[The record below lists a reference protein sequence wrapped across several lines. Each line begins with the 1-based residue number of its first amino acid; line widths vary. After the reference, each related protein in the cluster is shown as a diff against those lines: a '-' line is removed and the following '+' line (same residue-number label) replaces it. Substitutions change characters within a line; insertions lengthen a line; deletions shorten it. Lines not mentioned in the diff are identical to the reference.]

1 MGKKPSF
8 VAFAAKLIL
17 NVHDLNNEAV
27 AGNVTDIRLM
37 DFVTRDNKVITAP
50 AVSGRML
57 KHFHLTHMTA
67 LELSELNPKLCDGC
81 KVGEPI
87 RPGIFKEGKVEELAD
102 ISEEDAIKNCIIC
115 DAHGFLVAQAQALRR
130 TSRALFSWLV
140 PVLESEYTSK
150 QVLHSKVSR
159 QITMRVTG
167 KEERK
172 EGEEGKEGEERKVQ
186 MLFSKSYASGFYS
199 FVSVLDLAGLG
210 YVESEAKQVLELD
223 EWKRRATLAVKAY
236 IPLLTG
242 HLGASLSHALPHA
255 ECCELLAVISNS
267 HLVTVPFSPIYGEKY
282 AEEYLGLLPKSDD
295 FKAYT
300 FGFDVNGAE
309 RKKNINEI
317 FDEIIKQI
325 TSATT

>member
-8 VAFAAKLIL
+8 VAFAAKFIL

-27 AGNVTDIRLM
+27 AGNVADIRLM

-67 LELSELNPKLCDGC
+67 LELSEPNPRLCDGC

-87 RPGIFKEGKVEELAD
+87 RPGVFKEDKVEELAD
-102 ISEEDAIKNCIIC
+102 ISEEDAIKKCVIC
-115 DAHGFLVAQAQALRR
+115 DTHGYLVAQAQALRR

-140 PVLESEYTSK
+140 PVLESEYASK
-150 QVLHSKVSR
+150 QVLHSRVSR
-159 QITMRVTG
+159 QITMRVTD
-167 KEERK
+167 EEK
-172 EGEEGKEGEERKVQ
+172 RKVQ
-186 MLFSKSYASGFYS
+186 MLFSKSYASGFYA

-210 YVESEAKQVLELD
+210 YSESKAIQVLELD
-223 EWKRRATLAVKAY
+223 EWKRRAIVAIKAY

-300 FGFDVNGAE
+300 FGFDAGGAE

-325 TSATT
+325 TSATA

>member
-1 MGKKPSF
+1 LR
-8 VAFAAKLIL
+8 ARA
-17 NVHDLNNEAV
+17 
-27 AGNVTDIRLM
+27 LM

-67 LELSELNPKLCDGC
+67 LELSEPDPRLCDGC

-87 RPGIFKEGKVEELAD
+87 RPGVFKEDKVEELAD
-102 ISEEDAIKNCIIC
+102 ISEEDAIKKCIIC
-115 DAHGFLVAQAQALRR
+115 DTHGYLVAQAQVLRR

-150 QVLHSKVSR
+150 QVLHSRVSR
-159 QITMRVTG
+159 QITVRVTD
-167 KEERK
+167 EEK
-172 EGEEGKEGEERKVQ
+172 RKVQ
-186 MLFSKSYASGFYS
+186 MLFSKSYASGFYA

-210 YVESEAKQVLELD
+210 YSESKAIQVLELN
-223 EWKRRATLAVKAY
+223 EWKRRAIVAIKAY
-236 IPLLTG
+236 MPLLTG
-242 HLGASLSHALPHA
+242 YLGASLSHALPHA
-255 ECCELLAVISNS
+255 ECCELLAVISTS

-300 FGFDVNGAE
+300 FGFDAGGAE

-317 FDEIIKQI
+317 FEEIIKQI
-325 TSATT
+325 TSATA